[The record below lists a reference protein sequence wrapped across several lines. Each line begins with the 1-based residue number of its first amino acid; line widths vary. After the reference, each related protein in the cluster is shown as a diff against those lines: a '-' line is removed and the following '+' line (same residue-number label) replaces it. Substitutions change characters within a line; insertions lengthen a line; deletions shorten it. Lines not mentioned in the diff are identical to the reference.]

1 MKKNTES
8 IILITLIP
16 FLSLSLILFSVNTW
30 AVGAF
35 KPTEAELRML
45 PPYCKPKA
53 VNLNSKVG
61 PYQKYR
67 PLIKIWKQRLGPDYV
82 HLHHYCQALQALNKI
97 YKEPEKKKFYYKVA
111 LGNIEYME
119 RNASKKFILMPEIFY
134 TKAKVLYSMGRT
146 DDAIK
151 YLISAIRLKKNF
163 TAPYVKLIEIYSKLG
178 MKDKAKKVLTTGLK
192 YNPKSKALLRRKD
205 ELLR

>member
-1 MKKNTES
+1 
-8 IILITLIP
+8 
-16 FLSLSLILFSVNTW
+16 
-30 AVGAF
+30 
-35 KPTEAELRML
+35 ML
-45 PPYCKPKA
+45 PAYCKPKA

-67 PLIKIWKQRLGPDYV
+67 PLIKIWKKRLGSDYV

-119 RNASKKFILMPEIFY
+119 RNASKKFVLMPEIY
-134 TKAKVLYSMGRT
+134 NTKAKILYSIGRT
-146 DDAIK
+146 DDAVK
-151 YLISAIRLKKNF
+151 YLISAMRLKKNF
-163 TAPYVKLIEIYSKLG
+163 SPPYVKLIDIYNDLG
-178 MKDKAKKVLTTGLK
+178 MKDKAKKVLKTGLK
-192 YNPKSKALLRRKD
+192 YNPKSKALLRRKE